1 MITSE
6 LNTSKKIVDETLNKT
21 NRYTRE
27 DWATITKKQGAIYQK
42 IAGRTSAG
50 LLPYTWPSL
59 LQSPS
64 YQILQKARG
73 IGDLYM
79 ADKRFSSNID
89 KHQPGLAAFMRE
101 AMHVYCDRHEGK

>member
-1 MITSE
+1 M
-6 LNTSKKIVDETLNKT
+6 
-21 NRYTRE
+21 
-27 DWATITKKQGAIYQK
+27 
-42 IAGRTSAG
+42 
-50 LLPYTWPSL
+50 
-59 LQSPS
+59 
-64 YQILQKARG
+64 LQKARG